1 VAPVSSSRTAIAAWI
16 LALAVLVAPS
26 AHATLWV
33 SPSGDDRNPGSE
45 DEPVRTIG
53 RARDIVRTL
62 NHDMADD
69 ITVFI
74 AGEHHLDQPV
84 EFGPEDGATNG
95 FSIIYTAAPGEHPVV
110 TGGFRV
116 TGWSLADSGRNLWA
130 APAPESLAETRDLY
144 VNGTPVSQTRGRLL
158 QFFSK
163 NPVGQATAPEPAA
176 QWKNVA
182 DVVFEPPEPGAV
194 WSEHGGPPPVF
205 VRNAF
210 ELLGTPG
217 EWYFDRPARRLY
229 YTPRPG
235 ENMAAADVEAAA
247 APGLV
252 VARGTP
258 EHPIAGLIFKGIRF
272 EYVNRPSTP
281 EAGPAAALAVAFAQG
296 IQFLEDEFLHMDSAG
311 LDFGPGVAGSAVD
324 GCLFADIAW
333 SAIRIAGASQ
343 VRVAESRF
351 SYVANQHDKEGA
363 IDVDGS
369 QDVTIEH
376 DQIDHFP
383 LAAILR
389 TGAPSGTILEDANLV
404 SAPMIAFHGT
414 PEVASAD
421 APDGEA
427 GVPAAYHAI
436 LDEQAWVATVPRPP
450 GDVSA
455 EAEDQFAY
463 VTWMPS
469 CLDGGSPVTS
479 YMVAASTGAKVTV
492 SSEDF
497 QARGYVVFG
506 DLENGRA
513 LTFTVSATSALGSS
527 PPSLPTAS
535 IKPLSKRR
543 LKPPPAPAAVSV
555 TTGPSGVRVRIFPP
569 ASDGGGPVISYTLSS
584 TSDSERDVLEGLD
597 VIHADATHPVQ
608 RRIDGISL
616 SHAATVTVAATNA
629 AGDGEPSVVKLK

>member
-1 VAPVSSSRTAIAAWI
+1 MAPVSSSRTAIAAWI

-281 EAGPAAALAVAFAQG
+281 EAGPAAALAVAEHLSGEPKAATISWANSTSVLRPGTEPRPFAR
-296 IQFLEDEFLHMDSAG
+296 FL
-311 LDFGPGVAGSAVD
+311 
-324 GCLFADIAW
+324 IA
-333 SAIRIAGASQ
+333 RIALRAPNPAS
-343 VRVAESRF
+343 S
-351 SYVANQHDKEGA
+351 GL
-363 IDVDGS
+363 
-369 QDVTIEH
+369 TW
-376 DQIDHFP
+376 P
-383 LAAILR
+383 AA
-389 TGAPSGTILEDANLV
+389 TGAPFRPTSCQAPRARTIC
-404 SAPMIAFHGT
+404 S
-414 PEVASAD
+414 
-421 APDGEA
+421 
-427 GVPAAYHAI
+427 
-436 LDEQAWVATVPRPP
+436 R
-450 GDVSA
+450 
-455 EAEDQFAY
+455 
-463 VTWMPS
+463 
-469 CLDGGSPVTS
+469 CCC
-479 YMVAASTGAKVTV
+479 
-492 SSEDF
+492 
-497 QARGYVVFG
+497 
-506 DLENGRA
+506 
-513 LTFTVSATSALGSS
+513 
-527 PPSLPTAS
+527 
-535 IKPLSKRR
+535 
-543 LKPPPAPAAVSV
+543 
-555 TTGPSGVRVRIFPP
+555 
-569 ASDGGGPVISYTLSS
+569 
-584 TSDSERDVLEGLD
+584 
-597 VIHADATHPVQ
+597 
-608 RRIDGISL
+608 
-616 SHAATVTVAATNA
+616 
-629 AGDGEPSVVKLK
+629 